1 MAKRSNAAP
10 DIPTIAEQGLEGFD
24 VVSWYGVLAPAG
36 TPKPVLEKLHAAL
49 IEFAASPDVKRTAVE
64 HRHRACHAQFC
75 RVWRDDQARHR
86 ALERGRAPG

>member
-49 IEFAASPDVKRTAVE
+49 VRRQPRRERTAVE
-64 HRHRACHAQFC
+64 HRRRACHAQFC